1 MPYGVLDPQRL
12 SQASRSCV
20 ERALDWWQKS
30 MQTTKHKTY
39 LVLAGYDVDHGQ
51 EIKLRRE
58 LVDGKLQDPELIG
71 NIVEVSAN
79 NEVGLTQ
86 KISRI
91 RALLPVETITVF
103 VEARNAISVKAIF
116 KRKFGKTLQIRKFKA
131 DFEFNHQWIT
141 TSTSI
146 RLVGAQLVFTALVRI
161 EETDGAWTAQENPLL
176 VQRVRRSGYWS
187 EWSAGFAPVLQH
199 SNTPFFI
206 VYATFEILAFTS
218 AE

>member
-1 MPYGVLDPQRL
+1 
-12 SQASRSCV
+12 
-20 ERALDWWQKS
+20 

-39 LVLAGYDVDHGQ
+39 LVLAGYDSDAGQ

-58 LVDGKLQDPELIG
+58 LVHRTVQDPELIG
-71 NIVEVSAN
+71 NIVEVSAS

-91 RALLPVETITVF
+91 RTLLPVETITVF
-103 VEARNAISVKAIF
+103 VESRNAISVKAIF

-146 RLVGAQLVFTALVRI
+146 A
-161 EETDGAWTAQENPLL
+161 
-176 VQRVRRSGYWS
+176 
-187 EWSAGFAPVLQH
+187 WSARNWFLRLW
-199 SNTPFFI
+199 
-206 VYATFEILAFTS
+206 FELKKRMGRGLRKKIRYWFRG
-218 AE
+218 

>member
-1 MPYGVLDPQRL
+1 MPYGVLDPTKL

-20 ERALDWWQKS
+20 ERSLEWWQKS

-39 LVLAGYDVDHGQ
+39 LVLAGYDSDAGQ

-58 LVDGKLQDPELIG
+58 LVHRTVQDPELIG
-71 NIVEVSAN
+71 NIVEVSAS

-91 RALLPVETITVF
+91 RTLLPVETITVF
-103 VEARNAISVKAIF
+103 VESRNAISVKAIF

-146 RLVGAQLVFTALVRI
+146 A
-161 EETDGAWTAQENPLL
+161 
-176 VQRVRRSGYWS
+176 
-187 EWSAGFAPVLQH
+187 WSARNWFLRLW
-199 SNTPFFI
+199 
-206 VYATFEILAFTS
+206 FELKKRMGRGLRKKIRYWFRG
-218 AE
+218 